1 MKLEEIDINL
11 IVPYKNNPR
20 EIPIESVKKVA
31 DSIKEFGNNQP
42 IVVDNENVIVVG
54 HTRWKALKQLGR
66 SKAYI
71 VKKDF
76 NQNEAMAYRIMDNR
90 SGEGSK
96 WEKELL
102 KNEINILRD
111 KDFNLDLTGLTF
123 DEIEKFTDT
132 SPIFEPTN
140 DIIADINTEE
150 ITAPISTVKMVQL
163 FFNDETEK
171 KFRAMVKELETEY
184 NKDNITDTVFAIVE
198 REFKNYK
205 TKQLD
210 ENYPRQTQTI

>member
-20 EIPIESVKKVA
+20 EIPIKSVKKVA

-42 IVVDNENVIVVG
+42 IVVDKENIIVVG

-76 NQNEAMAYRIMDNR
+76 TQNEAMAYRIMDNR

-102 KNEINILRD
+102 KNELNILRE

-132 SPIFEPTN
+132 TPIFEPTN
-140 DIIADINTEE
+140 DIIADINTED
-150 ITAPISTVKMVQL
+150 ITAPITTVKMVQL

-198 REFKNYK
+198 REYKNY
-205 TKQLD
+205 TD
-210 ENYPRQTQTI
+210 ETAR

>member
-42 IVVDNENVIVVG
+42 IVVDNENIIVVG

-76 NQNEAMAYRIMDNR
+76 TQNEAMAYRIMDNR
-90 SGEGSK
+90 SGEGAK

-205 TKQLD
+205 D
-210 ENYPRQTQTI
+210 ETAR

>member
-11 IVPYKNNPR
+11 IKPYKNNPR

-42 IVVDNENVIVVG
+42 IVVDNDNIIVVG

-71 VKKDF
+71 VKKSF
-76 NQNEAMAYRIMDNR
+76 TENEAMAYRIMDNR

-102 KNEINILRD
+102 KNELNILRD
-111 KDFNLDLTGLTF
+111 KDFNLDLTGLNF

-140 DIIADINTEE
+140 DIIADINTED

-171 KFRAMVKELETEY
+171 KFRAMVKELQSEY

-205 TKQLD
+205 D
-210 ENYPRQTQTI
+210 ETAR

>member
-11 IVPYKNNPR
+11 IKPYKNNPR

-42 IVVDNENVIVVG
+42 IVVDNENIIVVG

-71 VKKDF
+71 VKKSF
-76 NQNEAMAYRIMDNR
+76 TENEAMAYRIMDNR

-102 KNEINILRD
+102 KNELNILRD

-171 KFRAMVKELETEY
+171 KFRGMVKELQSEY

-205 TKQLD
+205 NETAK
-210 ENYPRQTQTI
+210 

>member
-1 MKLEEIDINL
+1 MEIIEMDINE
-11 IVPYKNNPR
+11 IKPYKDNPR

-42 IVVDNENVIVVG
+42 IVVDNKNIIVVG

-66 SKAYI
+66 NKAFI

-76 NQNEAMAYRIMDNR
+76 TENEAMAYRIMDNR
-90 SGEGSK
+90 SGEESK

-102 KNEINILRD
+102 KNELNILRD
-111 KDFNLDLTGLTF
+111 KDFNLDLTGLSF

-132 SPIFEPTN
+132 IPIFEPTN
-140 DIIADINTEE
+140 DIMADINTDE

-163 FFNDETEK
+163 FFNNETEK

-205 TKQLD
+205 D
-210 ENYPRQTQTI
+210 ETAR

>member
-11 IVPYKNNPR
+11 IKPYKNNPR

-42 IVVDNENVIVVG
+42 IVVDNENIIVVG

-71 VKKDF
+71 VKKSF
-76 NQNEAMAYRIMDNR
+76 TENEAMAYRIMDNR

-102 KNEINILRD
+102 KNELNILRD

-163 FFNDETEK
+163 FFNDETQK
-171 KFRAMVKELETEY
+171 KFRSMVKELQPEY

-205 TKQLD
+205 D
-210 ENYPRQTQTI
+210 ETAR

>member
-11 IVPYKNNPR
+11 IKPYKNNPR
-20 EIPIESVKKVA
+20 EIPMESVQKVMN
-31 DSIKEFGNNQP
+31 SIREFGNNQP
-42 IVVDNENVIVVG
+42 IVVDNDNVIVVG
-54 HTRWKALKQLGR
+54 HTRWKALKQLG
-66 SKAYI
+66 KAKAFV

-76 NQNEAMAYRIMDNR
+76 TKGQAMAYRIMDNR

-102 KNEINILRD
+102 KNELNILRD

-171 KFRAMVKELETEY
+171 KFRSMVKELQPEY

-205 TKQLD
+205 D
-210 ENYPRQTQTI
+210 ETAK

>member
-11 IVPYKNNPR
+11 IKPYKNNPR

-42 IVVDNENVIVVG
+42 IVVDNENIIVVG

-71 VKKDF
+71 VKKSF
-76 NQNEAMAYRIMDNR
+76 TENEAMAYRIMDNR

-102 KNEINILRD
+102 KNELNILRD

-205 TKQLD
+205 D
-210 ENYPRQTQTI
+210 ETAR

>member
-31 DSIKEFGNNQP
+31 DSIREFGNNQP
-42 IVVDNENVIVVG
+42 IVVDNENIIVVG

-66 SKAYI
+66 KKAYI

-76 NQNEAMAYRIMDNR
+76 TENEAMAYRIMDNR
-90 SGEGSK
+90 SGEESK

-102 KNEINILRD
+102 KNELNILRD

-132 SPIFEPTN
+132 KPVFNPTN
-140 DIIADINTEE
+140 DIIADINTEQ

-171 KFRAMVKELETEY
+171 KFRAMVKELESEY

-198 REFKNYK
+198 REYKNYK
-205 TKQLD
+205 D
-210 ENYPRQTQTI
+210 ETAR

>member
-11 IVPYKNNPR
+11 IKPYKNNPR

-42 IVVDNENVIVVG
+42 IVVDNENIIVVG

-71 VKKDF
+71 VKKSF
-76 NQNEAMAYRIMDNR
+76 TENEAMAYRIMDNR

-102 KNEINILRD
+102 KNELNILRE

-163 FFNDETEK
+163 FFNDKTEK
-171 KFRAMVKELETEY
+171 KFRSMVKELQPEY

-205 TKQLD
+205 D
-210 ENYPRQTQTI
+210 ETAR

>member
-11 IVPYKNNPR
+11 IKPYKNNPR

-42 IVVDNENVIVVG
+42 IVVDNENIIVVG

-71 VKKDF
+71 VKKSF
-76 NQNEAMAYRIMDNR
+76 TENEAMAYRIMDNR

-102 KNEINILRD
+102 KNELNILRE

-171 KFRAMVKELETEY
+171 KFRSMVKELQPEY

-205 TKQLD
+205 D
-210 ENYPRQTQTI
+210 ETAK

>member
-11 IVPYKNNPR
+11 IKPYKNNPR

-42 IVVDNENVIVVG
+42 IVVDNENIIVVG

-71 VKKDF
+71 VKKSF
-76 NQNEAMAYRIMDNR
+76 TENEAMAYRIMDNR

-102 KNEINILRD
+102 KNELNILRD

-171 KFRAMVKELETEY
+171 KFRGMVKELQPEY

-205 TKQLD
+205 D
-210 ENYPRQTQTI
+210 ETAK

>member
-1 MKLEEIDINL
+1 MPKNKKLYKSFFFLL
-11 IVPYKNNPR
+11 ILILLSFVLY
-20 EIPIESVKKVA
+20 
-31 DSIKEFGNNQP
+31 
-42 IVVDNENVIVVG
+42 
-54 HTRWKALKQLGR
+54 
-66 SKAYI
+66 
-71 VKKDF
+71 KKDF

-184 NKDNITDTVFAIVE
+184 NKDNITDTVFAIAE

-205 TKQLD
+205 D
-210 ENYPRQTQTI
+210 ETAR

>member
-11 IVPYKNNPR
+11 IKPYKNNPR

-42 IVVDNENVIVVG
+42 IVVDNENIIVVG

-71 VKKDF
+71 VKKSF
-76 NQNEAMAYRIMDNR
+76 TENEAMAYRIMDNR

-102 KNEINILRD
+102 KNELNILRD

-205 TKQLD
+205 D
-210 ENYPRQTQTI
+210 ETAK

>member
-31 DSIKEFGNNQP
+31 DSIREFGNNQP
-42 IVVDNENVIVVG
+42 IVVDNENIIVVG

-66 SKAYI
+66 KKAYI

-76 NQNEAMAYRIMDNR
+76 TENEAMAYRIMDNR
-90 SGEGSK
+90 SGEESK

-102 KNEINILRD
+102 KNELNILRD

-132 SPIFEPTN
+132 QPVFNPTN
-140 DIIADINTEE
+140 DIIADINTEQ

-171 KFRAMVKELETEY
+171 KFRAMVKELESEY

-198 REFKNYK
+198 REYKNYK
-205 TKQLD
+205 D
-210 ENYPRQTQTI
+210 ETAK

>member
-11 IVPYKNNPR
+11 IKPYKNNPR

-42 IVVDNENVIVVG
+42 IVVDNENIIVVG

-71 VKKDF
+71 VKKSF
-76 NQNEAMAYRIMDNR
+76 TENEAMAYRIMDNR

-102 KNEINILRD
+102 KNELNILRD

-171 KFRAMVKELETEY
+171 KFRGMVKELQSEY

-205 TKQLD
+205 D
-210 ENYPRQTQTI
+210 ETAK

>member
-11 IVPYKNNPR
+11 IKPYKNNPR

-42 IVVDNENVIVVG
+42 IVVDNENIIVVG

-71 VKKDF
+71 VKKSF
-76 NQNEAMAYRIMDNR
+76 TENEAMAYRIMDNR

-102 KNEINILRD
+102 KNELNILRD

-132 SPIFEPTN
+132 TPIFEPTN

-171 KFRAMVKELETEY
+171 KFRSMVKELQPEY

-205 TKQLD
+205 NETAK
-210 ENYPRQTQTI
+210 

>member
-1 MKLEEIDINL
+1 MNIQEIEIDKL
-11 IVPYKNNPR
+11 IPYHKNPR
-20 EIPIESVKKVA
+20 KNQAIEKVA

-42 IVVDNENVIVVG
+42 IVVDNENIIVVG

-71 VKKDF
+71 VKKSF
-76 NQNEAMAYRIMDNR
+76 TENEAMAYRIMDNR

-102 KNEINILRD
+102 KNELNILRD
-111 KDFNLDLTGLTF
+111 KDFNLDLTGLNF

-140 DIIADINTEE
+140 DIIADINTEN

-171 KFRAMVKELETEY
+171 KFRAMVKELQPEY

-205 TKQLD
+205 D
-210 ENYPRQTQTI
+210 ETAR

>member
-11 IVPYKNNPR
+11 IKPYKNNPR

-42 IVVDNENVIVVG
+42 IVVDNENIIVVG

-71 VKKDF
+71 VKKSF
-76 NQNEAMAYRIMDNR
+76 TENEAMAYRIMDNR

-171 KFRAMVKELETEY
+171 KFRSMVKELQPEY

-205 TKQLD
+205 D
-210 ENYPRQTQTI
+210 ETAK

>member
-11 IVPYKNNPR
+11 IKPYKNNPR

-42 IVVDNENVIVVG
+42 IVVDNENIIVVG

-71 VKKDF
+71 VKKSF
-76 NQNEAMAYRIMDNR
+76 TENEAMAYRIMDNR

-102 KNEINILRD
+102 KNELNILRD

-163 FFNDETEK
+163 FFNDKTEK
-171 KFRAMVKELETEY
+171 KFRSMVKELQPEY

-205 TKQLD
+205 D
-210 ENYPRQTQTI
+210 ETAK

>member
-1 MKLEEIDINL
+1 MQIETIDINS
-11 IVPYKNNPR
+11 IKPYKNNPR

-42 IVVDNENVIVVG
+42 IVVDNDNVIVVG

-66 SKAYI
+66 TKAYI

-76 NQNEAMAYRIMDNR
+76 TENEAMAYRIMDNR
-90 SGEGSK
+90 SGEESK

-102 KNEINILRD
+102 KSEINILKD

-123 DEIEKFTDT
+123 DEIENFTDT
-132 SPIFEPTN
+132 QPIFEATN
-140 DIIADINTEE
+140 DIIGDVNTDDIL
-150 ITAPISTVKMVQL
+150 APVSTVKMVQL
-163 FFNDETEK
+163 FFNDETEQ
-171 KFRAMVKELETEY
+171 KFRAMIKELQPEY
-184 NKDNITDTVFAIVE
+184 NKDNITDTVFAVVE

-205 TKQLD
+205 D
-210 ENYPRQTQTI
+210 ETTPKK

>member
-42 IVVDNENVIVVG
+42 IVVDNENIIVVG

-71 VKKDF
+71 VKKSF
-76 NQNEAMAYRIMDNR
+76 TENEAMAYRIMDNR

-102 KNEINILRD
+102 KNELNILRD

-171 KFRAMVKELETEY
+171 KFRGMVKELQPEY

-205 TKQLD
+205 D
-210 ENYPRQTQTI
+210 ETAK

>member
-1 MKLEEIDINL
+1 MQIETIDINS
-11 IVPYKNNPR
+11 IKPYKNNPR

-42 IVVDNENVIVVG
+42 IVVDKDNVIVVG

-66 SKAYI
+66 TKAYI

-76 NQNEAMAYRIMDNR
+76 TENEAMAYRIMDNR
-90 SGEGSK
+90 SGEESK

-102 KNEINILRD
+102 KSEINILKD

-123 DEIEKFTDT
+123 DEIENFTDT
-132 SPIFEPTN
+132 QPIFEATN
-140 DIIADINTEE
+140 DIIADVNTDD
-150 ITAPISTVKMVQL
+150 ILAPVSTVKMVQL
-163 FFNDETEK
+163 FFNDETEQ
-171 KFRAMVKELETEY
+171 KFRSMVKELQPEY
-184 NKDNITDTVFAIVE
+184 NKDNITDTVFAVVE

-205 TKQLD
+205 D
-210 ENYPRQTQTI
+210 EIISGK

>member
-11 IVPYKNNPR
+11 IKPYKNNPR

-42 IVVDNENVIVVG
+42 IVVDNENIIVVG

-71 VKKDF
+71 VKKSF
-76 NQNEAMAYRIMDNR
+76 TENEAMAYRIMDNR

-102 KNEINILRD
+102 KNELNILRD

-132 SPIFEPTN
+132 TPIFEPTN

-171 KFRAMVKELETEY
+171 KFRSMVKELQPEY

-205 TKQLD
+205 D
-210 ENYPRQTQTI
+210 ETAK

>member
-1 MKLEEIDINL
+1 MQIETIDINS
-11 IVPYKNNPR
+11 IKPYKNNPR

-42 IVVDNENVIVVG
+42 IVVDNDNVIVVG

-66 SKAYI
+66 TKAYI

-76 NQNEAMAYRIMDNR
+76 TENEAMAYRIMDNR
-90 SGEGSK
+90 SGEESK

-102 KNEINILRD
+102 KSEINILKD

-123 DEIEKFTDT
+123 DEIENFTDT
-132 SPIFEPTN
+132 QPIFEATN
-140 DIIADINTEE
+140 DLIGDVNTDDIL
-150 ITAPISTVKMVQL
+150 APVSTVKMVQL
-163 FFNDETEK
+163 FFNDETEQ
-171 KFRAMVKELETEY
+171 KFRAMIKELQPEY
-184 NKDNITDTVFAIVE
+184 NKDNITDTVFAVVE

-205 TKQLD
+205 D
-210 ENYPRQTQTI
+210 ETTPKK

>member
-11 IVPYKNNPR
+11 IKPYKNNPR

-42 IVVDNENVIVVG
+42 IVVDNENIIVVG

-71 VKKDF
+71 VKKSF
-76 NQNEAMAYRIMDNR
+76 TENEAMAYRIMDNR

-102 KNEINILRD
+102 KNELNILRD

-171 KFRAMVKELETEY
+171 KFRSMVKELQPEY

-205 TKQLD
+205 D
-210 ENYPRQTQTI
+210 ETAK

>member
-1 MKLEEIDINL
+1 MQIETIDINS
-11 IVPYKNNPR
+11 IKPYKNNPR

-42 IVVDNENVIVVG
+42 IVVDNDNVIVVG

-66 SKAYI
+66 TKAYI

-76 NQNEAMAYRIMDNR
+76 TENEAMAYRIMDNR
-90 SGEGSK
+90 SGEESK

-102 KNEINILRD
+102 KSEINILKD

-123 DEIEKFTDT
+123 DEIENFTDT
-132 SPIFEPTN
+132 QPIFEATN
-140 DIIADINTEE
+140 DIIGDVNTDDIL
-150 ITAPISTVKMVQL
+150 APISTVKMVQL
-163 FFNDETEK
+163 FFNDETEQ
-171 KFRAMVKELETEY
+171 KFRAMIKELQPEY
-184 NKDNITDTVFAIVE
+184 NKDNITDTVFAVVE

-205 TKQLD
+205 D
-210 ENYPRQTQTI
+210 ETTPKK

>member
-11 IVPYKNNPR
+11 IKPYKNNPR

-42 IVVDNENVIVVG
+42 IVVDNENIIVVG

-71 VKKDF
+71 VKKSF
-76 NQNEAMAYRIMDNR
+76 TENEAMAYRIMDNR

-102 KNEINILRD
+102 KNELNILRE

-163 FFNDETEK
+163 FFNDKTEK
-171 KFRAMVKELETEY
+171 KFRSMVKELQPEY

-205 TKQLD
+205 D
-210 ENYPRQTQTI
+210 ETAK

>member
-1 MKLEEIDINL
+1 MEIIEMDINE
-11 IVPYKNNPR
+11 IKPYKDNPR

-42 IVVDNENVIVVG
+42 IVVDNKNIIVVG

-66 SKAYI
+66 NKAFI

-76 NQNEAMAYRIMDNR
+76 TENEAMAYRIMDNR
-90 SGEGSK
+90 SGEESK

-102 KNEINILRD
+102 KNELNILRD
-111 KDFNLDLTGLTF
+111 KDFNLDLTGLSF

-132 SPIFEPTN
+132 IPIFEPTN
-140 DIIADINTEE
+140 DIMADINTDE

-163 FFNDETEK
+163 FFNNETEK

-205 TKQLD
+205 D
-210 ENYPRQTQTI
+210 ETTR

>member
-11 IVPYKNNPR
+11 IKPYKNNPR

-42 IVVDNENVIVVG
+42 IVVDNENIIVVG

-71 VKKDF
+71 VKKSF
-76 NQNEAMAYRIMDNR
+76 TENEAMAYRIMDNR

-102 KNEINILRD
+102 KNELNILRD

-205 TKQLD
+205 NETAK
-210 ENYPRQTQTI
+210 